1 MLSAAQRTLGITE
14 LLEKILTN
22 LPMEKLFVIQR
33 TNKKFRDT
41 ITGSLPLRIIMHLE
55 LQPPVYE
62 ESDVELAWGSGN
74 RILRYETWGP
84 SGDLEGFWKPWM
96 LQSPALERALY
107 SMDRWVTSF
116 TVDLDDKQVIVRLHS
131 HSDGHEHKPFPAGST
146 IPSWTSMVIGFA
158 GYQITAQSSLLSWK
172 NHNFIAENDTAT
184 FGDMLQGFSKHVYG
198 PNNHHKRRKVCKAAG
213 CGKKFK

>member
-14 LLEKILTN
+14 LLEKTLTH

-62 ESDVELAWGSGN
+62 ENDVELDSSGD
-74 RILRYETWGP
+74 RVLRYDPWGESAGTWTP
-84 SGDLEGFWKPWM
+84 CM
-96 LQSPALERALY
+96 LWSTAFEKALRSL
-107 SMDRWVTSF
+107 DRWVTSF
-116 TVDLDDKQVIVRLHS
+116 TVDLDDKQVLVGLHS
-131 HSDGHEHKPFPAGST
+131 HDNRPKPFPAGST

-158 GYQITAQSSLLSWK
+158 GYQITAQSSLLPWK
-172 NHNFIAENDTAT
+172 NHNFITNNDKVT
-184 FGDMLQGFSKHVYG
+184 FGEMLQGFSKHVYG
-198 PNNHHKRRKVCKAAG
+198 PNDHHKRRNVCKTAG